1 MGKYSLFNMVLNFTK
16 SLLRSEVAESVK
28 EDSEAFIFGINTL
41 LALVIQTFLTLLV
54 TGEQGFE
61 LDIRDE
67 FVVYGVYS
75 SLLGVIF
82 LMIAI
87 QNRNKHWDVHTLPPH
102 HQNCGIAE
110 HDFSENVCSGTVIAV
125 ISGDVKSSVFP
136 TSSISISDGDET
148 LANDTHKNGL
158 PTKK

>member
-1 MGKYSLFNMVLNFTK
+1 M
-16 SLLRSEVAESVK
+16 
-28 EDSEAFIFGINTL
+28 L
-41 LALVIQTFLTLLV
+41 LALVIQALLTLTI

-87 QNRNKHWDVHTLPPH
+87 QNRNKHWDVHSEPDQ
-102 HQNCGIAE
+102 HQDCGVASHE
-110 HDFSENVCSGTVIAV
+110 YADNVCSGSVIAV
-125 ISGDVKSSVFP
+125 SDELKCSVFP
-136 TSSISISDGDET
+136 RPIVLSVTDTKQESPAKSS
-148 LANDTHKNGL
+148 LQQNGHC
-158 PTKK
+158 